1 MGFIEVIVMWWRK
14 SFYRPAHKLL
24 QVNIFN
30 CLDITL
36 HRRSI
41 EVNRSSFILH

>member
-1 MGFIEVIVMWWRK
+1 MGFIEVMWWRK